1 MKTKMIFI
9 AIMALLTVTL
19 FTSCEKIKGKGEV
32 ITETRS
38 SGTFTKIGL
47 DMSATIYF
55 TQDATYSLRVSGQ
68 ENVLREVVT
77 QVEGNQL
84 VVKLKKGV
92 ILGSHDPVTVY
103 ISAPDL
109 VGLDVSGSGDIYSDS
124 PWNLDEL
131 STTISG
137 SGSINI
143 AMLTARHIS
152 SSISGSG
159 SITVSSGTIT
169 NEDLNISGSGTIDL
183 RGIGAESAYTRTSGS
198 GTTYVKVTS
207 QLDATISGSGNVWY
221 YGTPAINTHISGSGS
236 VKHL

>member
-1 MKTKMIFI
+1 MKTKMIFT

-38 SGTFTKIGL
+38 SGTFSKIGL
-47 DMSATIYF
+47 DLSATLYF
-55 TQDATYSLRVSGQ
+55 TPDATYSLRVSGQ
-68 ENVLREVVT
+68 ENILREIIT
-77 QVEGNQL
+77 HIEDNQL
-84 VVKLKKGV
+84 VVKVKNGV
-92 ILGSHDPVTVY
+92 ILGSHEPIVVY
-103 ISAPDL
+103 ISAPD
-109 VGLDVSGSGDIYSDS
+109 VAGLEVSGSGDLYCDS

-131 STTISG
+131 STTVSG

-143 AMLTARHIS
+143 SSLNARHLT

-159 SITVSSGTIT
+159 SITASSGSVT

-183 RGIGAESAYTRTSGS
+183 RSVGAESAYTRTSGS
-198 GTTYVKVTS
+198 GNTYVKVTS
-207 QLDATISGSGNVWY
+207 HLDATISGSGNVWY
-221 YGTPAINTHISGSGS
+221 SGTPAITTHISGSGS